1 MNHTNRII
9 VSVFLF
15 LILFVILR
23 YINSLQKEPLIKNDQ
38 RVNAKY
44 LGHNNEFYYDDGVN
58 DHGSYTESDYINT
71 DETNTIEVTKSFI
84 Q

>member
-23 YINSLQKEPLIKNDQ
+23 YINSLQKKPIIRDNGDANKVSLGQNNND
-38 RVNAKY
+38 
-44 LGHNNEFYYDDGVN
+44 FYYDDGGN
-58 DHGSYTESDYINT
+58 DNSYPDQ
-71 DETNTIEVTKSFI
+71 I
-84 Q
+84 QDTTYT